1 MPSRFSTIILVCA
14 VFLVSLGS
22 GYEGADVIFDVDLT
36 KSELSVVASGVRG
49 PSFRVAT
56 GSPYHPTPTG
66 EFAVKRW
73 IANPTFTPGPVARSR
88 GAQQAPASENG
99 PLGFA
104 KMPFFESFQ
113 VHGGAHRYAIGM
125 PATLGCVELTNASM
139 RALDAWLAEAGALDP
154 AVLTPKGER
163 VHAFRGP
170 ALLRIR

>member
-1 MPSRFSTIILVCA
+1 MSSQFSTIMLVFTVA
-14 VFLVSLGS
+14 LVSLGS
-22 GYEGADVIFDVDLT
+22 SYERADIIFDVDLT

-88 GAQQAPASENG
+88 GAQPTPASENG

-113 VHGGAHRYAIGM
+113 VHGGAHPYAIGM
-125 PATLGCVELTNASM
+125 PATLGCVELTNDSM
-139 RALDAWLAEAGALDP
+139 RALDAWLAKAGALDSGI
-154 AVLTPKGER
+154 LTPKGER

-170 ALLRIR
+170 ALIRIR